1 MVVTGALEVIA
12 NSGLLIAGG
21 NFPFAV
27 AQSFFADP
35 CSLISVWQS
44 SLVLSVLISFVGR
57 HEVGLLWRHN
67 YLELRNNH
75 MQAEKQ
81 LQQHIT

>member
-12 NSGLLIAGG
+12 NSRLLIAGG

-44 SLVLSVLISFVGR
+44 SLVLSVLISFAGR
-57 HEVGLLWRHN
+57 HEVGLLWRHD
-67 YLELRNNH
+67 YLELPNNH
-75 MQAEKQ
+75 MQAEK
-81 LQQHIT
+81 